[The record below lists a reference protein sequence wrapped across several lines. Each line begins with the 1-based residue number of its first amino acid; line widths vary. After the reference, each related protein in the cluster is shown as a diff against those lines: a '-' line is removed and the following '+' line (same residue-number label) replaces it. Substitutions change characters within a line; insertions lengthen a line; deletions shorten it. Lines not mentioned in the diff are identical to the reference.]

1 MENLKILV
9 QKYIRKKNIIIAL
22 GCIIIFLGMFFA
34 FRPNQTYIQAENQ
47 LNALMNNIR
56 QFYRNKPNAW
66 GLNSYSAIQNKIVP
80 QEMINGRQIQ
90 NALKKEV
97 LLGAN
102 EFGNTIMPGNNK
114 IAIVYKNLDKN
125 ECVALSGAKFSENM
139 KLSINMIKIINEKQ
153 HIYTWGGDYQL
164 PISKENALKSCTEN
178 NDILWEIYL

>member
-1 MENLKILV
+1 MENLKNLL
-9 QKYIRKKNIIIAL
+9 QKYIHPKSIIIASCCL
-22 GCIIIFLGMFFA
+22 VILLSIFFA

-47 LNALMNNIR
+47 LNALMDNIR

-80 QEMINGRQIQ
+80 QDMINGRQIQ

-139 KLSINMIKIINEKQ
+139 KLSVNMIKIINEKQ
-153 HIYTWGGDYQL
+153 YIYTWGGNYKL
-164 PISKENALKSCTEN
+164 PISKNDASESCSTN